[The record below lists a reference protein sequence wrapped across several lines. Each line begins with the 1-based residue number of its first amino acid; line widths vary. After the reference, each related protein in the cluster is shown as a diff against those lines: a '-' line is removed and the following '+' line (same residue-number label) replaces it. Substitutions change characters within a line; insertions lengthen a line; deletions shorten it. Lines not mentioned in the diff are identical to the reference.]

1 MTTIE
6 WIIVIV
12 TFSIAI
18 WMAIISVR
26 SFKNKGFLLN
36 NAYIYASKK
45 ERETMDK
52 NAEFLALQQ

>member
-18 WMAIISVR
+18 WMAIISDR
-26 SFKNKGFLLN
+26 SFKNVKQRLIFMPQSRSVKQV
-36 NAYIYASKK
+36 I
-45 ERETMDK
+45 DV
-52 NAEFLALQQ
+52 

>member
-36 NAYIYASKK
+36 NAYYLCLKAGVLS
-45 ERETMDK
+45 R
-52 NAEFLALQQ
+52 

>member
-18 WMAIISVR
+18 WMAIISDR

-36 NAYIYASKK
+36 NAYYLCLKAGVLS
-45 ERETMDK
+45 R
-52 NAEFLALQQ
+52 